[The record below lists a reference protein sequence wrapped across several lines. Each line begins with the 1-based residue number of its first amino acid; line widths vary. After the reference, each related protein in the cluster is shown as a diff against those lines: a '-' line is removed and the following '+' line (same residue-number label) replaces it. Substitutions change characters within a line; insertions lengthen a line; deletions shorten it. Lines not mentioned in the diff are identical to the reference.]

1 LKSSHDDLPTSLS
14 NAHVLT
20 DEATLGVALDC
31 LLEHVELEMQGD
43 CGPQTLFE
51 ILLRAAS
58 KHDSIEHTINSLAG
72 APSGKTIP
80 YHLDKMKRW
89 VVFRQENFEGLRPIK
104 I

>member
-1 LKSSHDDLPTSLS
+1 
-14 NAHVLT
+14 
-20 DEATLGVALDC
+20 VALNC

-43 CGPQTLFE
+43 CSPQTLFE

-89 VVFRQENFEGLRPIK
+89 VVFRQENFDGSQTHQNLTLINVPVIHYPSN
-104 I
+104 